1 MLAHTLHVMAIKRS
15 ELLLERLF
23 FYVIRRNSLGAVRE
37 RLRSCAN
44 MIRRN
49 LNLPPRSPVVRVAGL
64 TLAAATANATDLHSN
79 PRWVLIPLFAIFIFN
94 GAIKKRSGE
103 AYKPSLGSRELT

>member
-1 MLAHTLHVMAIKRS
+1 MANKRS

-64 TLAAATANATDLHSN
+64 TLAAAAATANATDLHSN